1 MRFELVFGSDVS
13 HRLRTSKGF
22 TSTTIVG
29 SMTCAYDEHVT
40 IDCVHGEMLQ
50 VLQDTAE
57 SEFSTPLVSRCP
69 TSSQAQ
75 AYAM

>member
-1 MRFELVFGSDVS
+1 MADVFGTDVS

-29 SMTCAYDEHVT
+29 SMTCAYDELLT
-40 IDCVHGEMLQ
+40 IDSVHGEMVQ
-50 VLQDTAE
+50 VLQDAAE
-57 SEFSTPLVSRCP
+57 DFSNPLVSRCP